1 MRHLSPGTFAAPRGL
16 PSFGF
21 RHLIRLQLG
30 STWDASCLLN
40 LLYIYS
46 FNVPFSSFFRVKQ
59 WHTIPSPCKL
69 RDGSGLHGLKCLEDA
84 NCISWTVLAYYPIK
98 GAQNK
103 AKNKAKRLL
112 GTKHVAW
119 FPLCECMW
127 MQSVWNPESPSNRA
141 ASCAAA
147 EQALPVQLSFA
158 SPGLGIAVNE
168 QKTAR
173 RRLETKTRYTQ
184 RTSKNWRQK
193 LNRPYIENNDGI
205 MMAGTSPAT
214 APWQGGCLE
223 MVSQSLS
230 VFLHAAAVFT
240 GHRGHEGYFR
250 SSFRSSSVPSLSLWV
265 HLGFTAN
272 RNCSMDLWVWA
283 FAHPGRSQAPEL
295 NCARATCKLLQRRH
309 AKTCWSGCEGTHAPA
324 VIGMEY
330 CTSPCLHPQCH
341 NTI

>member
-1 MRHLSPGTFAAPRGL
+1 MSPDFHYVNA
-16 PSFGF
+16 
-21 RHLIRLQLG
+21 
-30 STWDASCLLN
+30 
-40 LLYIYS
+40 
-46 FNVPFSSFFRVKQ
+46 
-59 WHTIPSPCKL
+59 
-69 RDGSGLHGLKCLEDA
+69 
-84 NCISWTVLAYYPIK
+84 
-98 GAQNK
+98 
-103 AKNKAKRLL
+103 
-112 GTKHVAW
+112 
-119 FPLCECMW
+119 CECN
-127 MQSVWNPESPSNRA
+127 QFWNPESPSNCA

-158 SPGLGIAVNE
+158 SPGLGIPVNE

-173 RRLETKTRYTQ
+173 RLETKTKSTQ

-193 LNRPYIENNDGI
+193 LNGPYIENNDGI

-272 RNCSMDLWVWA
+272 RNCSIDLWFWA

-295 NCARATCKLLQRRH
+295 NCARATCEDMRRLADLAVKGLTSLL
-309 AKTCWSGCEGTHAPA
+309 W
-324 VIGMEY
+324 
-330 CTSPCLHPQCH
+330 
-341 NTI
+341 